1 MVTVDIDRQ
10 MRQVVSIN
18 AIPVY
23 VHKGSLLKEHRNYY
37 CIPTTDYLDGQL
49 PFSLPNDSLEQ
60 DLYLFHRNTVKRI
73 PAISTLQ

>member
-1 MVTVDIDRQ
+1 MVDIDRHTH
-10 MRQVVSIN
+10 QVVRIN

-23 VHKGSLLKEHRNYY
+23 VHKGSLLKEPRNYY

-60 DLYLFHRNTVKRI
+60 DLRLFHRNTVKRLH
-73 PAISTLQ
+73 AISYAQ